1 MLRKKVFFLI
11 ATLVLCSCE
20 EHKKKL
26 LVSIVSAKEEVVEG
40 GYLYTPSTQSF
51 LRGHHWFEKI
61 KKSTISITS
70 DKKADISFDIS
81 NGGMDYFSVK
91 KLPLN
96 YLVPRLHYKLKGEPD
111 KFDLFNLMMAE
122 YSRNGLSF
130 PYGIENDK
138 ITHFETSLLPEIP
151 WKLSDDY
158 KFLPN
163 PKFKP
168 IRFSV
173 VNNCLSS
180 GLWEM
185 NASDKTGEIYHAWF
199 NFPKDEYYKITAE
212 VNNLPEDVVKEAL
225 VWKEEEVEIDLTRLR
240 KVLKPLGGS
249 APIVVNEE
257 VSYSSQGS
265 RRKLSK
271 GFVTCDKAGE
281 FVRPDSLYDILDR
294 KVKMSKFIEPGI
306 YSVNDKMTFDFSIYK
321 EPLSVEVFEVEPY
334 TRYDF
339 NSGSDIKTKDDFKYI
354 ELHFKYPN
362 NKKIIL
368 GNLPLNLL
376 VQKED
381 YTLHGFGV
389 GILSASGFAERRRF
403 LIDQGYHPSFAYLA
417 EEGADGKLYALNSH
431 GEGLEQVFIRSFPNS
446 KNPHWDIT
454 FTSYERITDIVKYRV
469 PISPS
474 LVKEQ
479 VDHTEKYITPVYF
492 SYRDD
497 NLR

>member
-1 MLRKKVFFLI
+1 M
-11 ATLVLCSCE
+11 LCSCE
-20 EHKKKL
+20 ERKKSL
-26 LVSIVSAKEEVVEG
+26 LVNVISGKEEVVEE

-61 KKSTISITS
+61 KEATISFTS
-70 DKKADISFDIS
+70 DKKADINFDIS
-81 NGGMDYFSVK
+81 KGEGDHFSIK
-91 KLPLN
+91 ELPLN

-111 KFDLFNLMMAE
+111 DFDLFNLMMAE

-130 PYGIENDK
+130 PYGMVNDK

-151 WKLSDDY
+151 WKLAEDY
-158 KFLPN
+158 EFLPN

-168 IRFSV
+168 VRFSV

-185 NASDKTGEIYHAWF
+185 NASDKTGEIYHSWF
-199 NFPKDEYYKITAE
+199 SFPKEEYYKITAG
-212 VNNLPEDVVKEAL
+212 VNNLPEDKVKKAL
-225 VWKEEEVEIDLTRLR
+225 VWKDEEVEIDLSRLR
-240 KVLKPLGGS
+240 KVLKPLGGNV
-249 APIVVNEE
+249 PTVVNEE

-271 GFVTCDKAGE
+271 GFVTCEKSGNY
-281 FVRPDSLYDILDR
+281 VRPDSLCDMLDR

-306 YSVNDKMTFDFSIYK
+306 YSVNDKMEFDFSIYK
-321 EPLSVEVFEVEPY
+321 SPLSVEVFEVEPY
-334 TRYDF
+334 TSYNF
-339 NSGSDIKTKDDFKYI
+339 NSKEDHKTKDNFKYI
-354 ELHFKYPN
+354 ELHFNYPN

-389 GILSASGFAERRRF
+389 GILSASGFAERRPF

-417 EEGADGKLYALNSH
+417 REDANGKLYALNSH
-431 GEGLEQVFIRSFPNS
+431 GEGLEQVFIRSFPTD
-446 KNPHWDIT
+446 KKPHWDIT

-469 PISPS
+469 PISQP
-474 LVKEQ
+474 LIKEQ
-479 VDHTEKYITPVYF
+479 IAHTEKYITPVYF